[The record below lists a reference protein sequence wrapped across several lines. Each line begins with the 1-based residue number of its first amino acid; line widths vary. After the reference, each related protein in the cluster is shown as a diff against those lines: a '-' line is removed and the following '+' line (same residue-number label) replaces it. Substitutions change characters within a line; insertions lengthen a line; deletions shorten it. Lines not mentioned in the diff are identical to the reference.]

1 MANNEEIKQAADAAD
16 MQQDA
21 AADTPADA
29 PADAPADTIQT
40 DADAAAQNAEADMQN
55 AIGELDAMI
64 AETDG
69 SAADPKPDASAE
81 NAEKPA
87 APAHKPAPKK
97 KKKKKRKARK
107 RSIEDELADLAEE
120 EAQFDEWGRPIRKKK
135 HRRRRKTRKLSCT
148 LVLLTVILATS
159 SVLSVTILALAKEM
173 YGIDKDVQ
181 EKIITIPEGA
191 SVASIAEQLQKE
203 NMISLPKVFRL
214 VSRMNGKDGSYIAGE
229 HVLSAS
235 MSYETMIEELCT
247 NYADDREPTRVII
260 REGTTLLDAAKI
272 LEENEVCDSDKFL
285 FYFNSGGF
293 GFEFENH
300 LNNNNPLKFQKM
312 EGYCFPDTYEFYV
325 HEEPNIVAQKIYA
338 NFDSKITEG
347 DYRKMDELGR
357 TLDEVITLA
366 SIVQGEAPTM
376 DSMKM
381 VAGIFWNRLNNS
393 ALFPKLESDPT
404 RKYAEDVITPNL
416 EFNNEP
422 MITAYNTYDGPGLP
436 PGAINNPGK
445 EAIEAV
451 LYPTPSTHY
460 FFNANIDTK
469 QIYYADTLQ
478 EHEANLA
485 LVQQQYADAD
495 AAANGNGAND

>member
-1 MANNEEIKQAADAAD
+1 
-16 MQQDA
+16 
-21 AADTPADA
+21 
-29 PADAPADTIQT
+29 
-40 DADAAAQNAEADMQN
+40 
-55 AIGELDAMI
+55 MI

-97 KKKKKRKARK
+97 KKKKRRKARK

-272 LEENEVCDSDKFL
+272 
-285 FYFNSGGF
+285 
-293 GFEFENH
+293 
-300 LNNNNPLKFQKM
+300 
-312 EGYCFPDTYEFYV
+312 
-325 HEEPNIVAQKIYA
+325 
-338 NFDSKITEG
+338 
-347 DYRKMDELGR
+347 
-357 TLDEVITLA
+357 
-366 SIVQGEAPTM
+366 
-376 DSMKM
+376 
-381 VAGIFWNRLNNS
+381 
-393 ALFPKLESDPT
+393 
-404 RKYAEDVITPNL
+404 
-416 EFNNEP
+416 
-422 MITAYNTYDGPGLP
+422 
-436 PGAINNPGK
+436 
-445 EAIEAV
+445 
-451 LYPTPSTHY
+451 
-460 FFNANIDTK
+460 
-469 QIYYADTLQ
+469 
-478 EHEANLA
+478 
-485 LVQQQYADAD
+485 
-495 AAANGNGAND
+495 